1 MSTKEQQEIKSNA
14 YSEAMRY
21 MENAKET
28 LQKARK
34 EDNRYHD
41 VKYVRTACGT
51 AYSGVL
57 LALDAYLQLKD
68 VELPKKKRRSINFYT
83 SHVAQLDKK
92 LLGCLNSAYNALHLS
107 GYYDGEQDV
116 IIIKRGFDYAYQII
130 DKIKPPSDS
139 SHLDTHP
146 NRPAQPIFPGAL
158 FIPSLMLWI
167 AGFLRLAANASAAPR
182 PKPSL
187 LRRIY
192 SLLFM

>member
-1 MSTKEQQEIKSNA
+1 MSTEEQQEIKYNA

-34 EDNRYHD
+34 EDGHYHD
-41 VKYVRTACGT
+41 IKYVRTACGT

-57 LALDAYLQLKD
+57 IVLDAYLLLKGIAQ
-68 VELPKKKRRSINFYT
+68 KKGRKSIQYYTENF
-83 SHVAQLDKK
+83 SKLDKK
-92 LLGCLNSAYNALHLS
+92 LLSDINDAYSVLHLS
-107 GYYDGEQDV
+107 GYYDGIRSAR
-116 IIIKRGFDYAYQII
+116 IINDGFELAYQII
-130 DKIKPPSDS
+130 DRIKPPSGS
-139 SHLDTHP
+139 FQLDTHP
-146 NRPAQPIFPGAL
+146 KRPAQPIFPGAL
-158 FIPSLMLWI
+158 FIPSLMLWV
-167 AGFLRLAANASAAPR
+167 AGFLRLAACAGAASH

>member
-1 MSTKEQQEIKSNA
+1 MSIKNQQEVKSQA
-14 YSEAMRY
+14 YAEAMRY

-34 EDNRYHD
+34 DNNRYHD

-68 VELPKKKRRSINFYT
+68 VELPKKNRRSISFYT
-83 SHVAQLDKK
+83 SHVAQLDRK
-92 LLGCLNSAYNALHLS
+92 LLDDLNDVYDILHLS
-107 GYYDGEQDV
+107 GYYDGMRNARV
-116 IIIKRGFDYAYQII
+116 IKVGFDNAYQII
-130 DKIKPPSDS
+130 DKIKPQPDS
-139 SHLDTHP
+139 PQLANHPNRPNRP

-167 AGFLRLAANASAAPR
+167 AGFLRLAVTPRSA
-182 PKPSL
+182 
-187 LRRIY
+187 
-192 SLLFM
+192 